1 MFSVRQ
7 DWRDM
12 RQAWGSRDMHS
23 GFGLENLEEKD
34 SLEDLNVNGRT
45 VLKWIL
51 DMMGRRGLDSSGLV

>member
-1 MFSVRQ
+1 
-7 DWRDM
+7 
-12 RQAWGSRDMHS
+12 MHR